1 MYLFKLLISASLKR
15 HFHVLSYAGKDKK
28 INQGSGSTVAGFV
41 FILVLMFA
49 LQYLIKLGN
58 EVGLAYQSPLYF
70 TKAISWEKRR
80 LIVTARRNRLFSYV
94 NAYCF

>member
-15 HFHVLSYAGKDKK
+15 HFHVLSYVGKDKK
-28 INQGSGSTVAGFV
+28 INQLPGSTVAGFV

-58 EVGLAYQSPLYF
+58 EVGLA
-70 TKAISWEKRR
+70 
-80 LIVTARRNRLFSYV
+80 VTATAIFY
-94 NAYCF
+94 